1 MHAARWPWIL
11 VVLSCSST
19 DPTAPP
25 PPPPPPPGSVNLAL
39 QTIATGLDRP
49 VDLTAAPGDLS
60 RLFVA
65 QQTGAIRV
73 ILNGSLLPA
82 PFLDLSGQVT
92 CCGEQGLL
100 GIAFH
105 PNYGT
110 NGRFFVHYSQNNGD
124 TRISSFT
131 VSADPN
137 QADPASESILLNQS
151 QFAGNHNGGQ
161 IVFGPDGYFYISLG
175 DGGGGGDPQANG
187 QDRTTLLGSILRID
201 VDGGSPYAI
210 PGTNPYRNH
219 LTFREELWNYGLRN
233 AWRFSFDRSTG
244 DMYIADVGQGSREE
258 INFQPAASTGGENY
272 GWNVMEGSQC
282 FNAGSCN
289 QSGLTLPVHDYDHSG
304 GACSIT
310 GGLVYRGSAIP
321 ALAGT
326 YFYADYCAGW
336 VRSFRLSGGQASDHF
351 DWADLAVNSPTSFGQ
366 DAAGELYIVG
376 SGTVWRIVEA
386 SE

>member
-1 MHAARWPWIL
+1 M
-11 VVLSCSST
+11 
-19 DPTAPP
+19 
-25 PPPPPPPGSVNLAL
+25 
-39 QTIATGLDRP
+39 
-49 VDLTAAPGDLS
+49 
-60 RLFVA
+60 
-65 QQTGAIRV
+65 
-73 ILNGSLLPA
+73 
-82 PFLDLSGQVT
+82 
-92 CCGEQGLL
+92 
-100 GIAFH
+100 
-105 PNYGT
+105 
-110 NGRFFVHYSQNNGD
+110 HYSQNNGD

-161 IVFGPDGYFYISLG
+161 IAFGPDGYFYISLG

-201 VDGGSPYAI
+201 VDAGSPYAI

-219 LTFREELWNYGLRN
+219 PTFREELWNYGLRN

>member
-1 MHAARWPWIL
+1 M
-11 VVLSCSST
+11 
-19 DPTAPP
+19 DPPRPRLRQLAQGVTLPP
-25 PPPPPPPGSVNLAL
+25 FDHSGQDLRQIGPTVDIGADEVGTFWNFNGPATPDTSVNF
-39 QTIATGLDRP
+39 TATS
-49 VDLTAAPGDLS
+49 TPGH
-60 RLFVA
+60 
-65 QQTGAIRV
+65 
-73 ILNGSLLPA
+73 PA
-82 PFLDLSGQVT
+82 P
-92 CCGEQGLL
+92 
-100 GIAFH
+100 
-105 PNYGT
+105 N
-110 NGRFFVHYSQNNGD
+110 
-124 TRISSFT
+124 
-131 VSADPN
+131 VS
-137 QADPASESILLNQS
+137 E
-151 QFAGNHNGGQ
+151 
-161 IVFGPDGYFYISLG
+161 VYISLG